1 MLKDIIAEINAE
13 IDALYAKH
21 AITDDVQKRIN
32 ILSEIQGL
40 LKAQSKLL
48 KAHLNIKY

>member
-13 IDALYAKH
+13 MDALNSKY
-21 AITDDVQKRIN
+21 AITDDVQTRIN
-32 ILSEIQGL
+32 ILSEVQGL

-48 KAHLNIKY
+48 KAHLQNKY